1 MNMTKD
7 MTETRTNFAAI
18 LKLQAE
24 QNESDIW
31 DLSLTNSLYKHYGFS
46 LCLIWDFEKFIFT
59 FIKKNFDKQ

>member
-24 QNESDIW
+24 QNESDI
-31 DLSLTNSLYKHYGFS
+31 
-46 LCLIWDFEKFIFT
+46 
-59 FIKKNFDKQ
+59 